1 LTDTKMCAATRSNT
15 RAAVVVVVVLTVIF
29 RL

>member
-1 LTDTKMCAATRSNT
+1 LTDTKLCVAARSNTT
-15 RAAVVVVVVLTVIF
+15 RAAVVVVVLAVIF

>member
-1 LTDTKMCAATRSNT
+1 LTEIKLCAATRSHT